1 MPDHCGDLT
10 VLVKIT
16 LFGEK
21 EEKVH
26 FLIYA
31 KSMGDMVKRALCA
44 LWGKEEKGAKDHA
57 KKGHG
62 AHGPHK
68 AQRAPSRVFCL

>member
-26 FLIYA
+26 FLVSA
-31 KSMGDMVKRALCA
+31 KSMGDMVKRAIFLPN
-44 LWGKEEKGAKDHA
+44 L
-57 KKGHG
+57 HG
-62 AHGPHK
+62 IWYAI
-68 AQRAPSRVFCL
+68 